1 MTDWIY
7 VGKIVNTRGIK
18 GEVKVVSQTDFPE
31 QRFTK
36 GAVLY
41 VHDEK
46 SSAYQPLIV
55 AGYYH
60 HKQFDFLTFDHHHSI
75 NEVEK
80 YKGCSLYIPKDQLT
94 ELEGGDFYYHQII
107 GADVITDAGEH
118 LGKVK
123 EILSP
128 GANDVWV
135 VGTEGKDLLLP
146 YIPDVVK
153 AVDTQQNRITVHLI
167 PGLIDDEN

>member
-18 GEVKVVSQTDFPE
+18 GEVKVISVTDFPE
-31 QRFTK
+31 KRFAK

-41 VHDEK
+41 VHDDK
-46 SSAYQPLIV
+46 SSSYQPLTV
-55 AGYYH
+55 VGHQH
-60 HKQFDFLTFDHHHSI
+60 HKQFDFLTFEQFSTI
-75 NEVEK
+75 NEAEK
-80 YKGCSLYIPKDQLT
+80 YKGCSLYVSKDQLS
-94 ELEGGDFYYHQII
+94 ELESGAYYYHQII
-107 GADVITDAGEH
+107 GADVVTDTGAP

-135 VGTEGKDLLLP
+135 IRTKGKDLLLP
-146 YIPDVVK
+146 YIKDVVK
-153 AVDTQQNRITVHLI
+153 TVDTEQKRITVHLI

>member
-18 GEVKVVSQTDFPE
+18 GEVKVVSVTDFPE
-31 QRFTK
+31 KRFAR

-41 VHDEK
+41 VHDDRT
-46 SSAYQPLIV
+46 SSYEPLTV
-55 AGYYH
+55 AEH
-60 HKQFDFLTFDHHHSI
+60 RRHKQFDLLTFERFGTI

-80 YKGCSLYIPKDQLT
+80 YKGCSLYVSKDQLAQ
-94 ELEGGDFYYHQII
+94 LENGDFYYHQII
-107 GADVITDAGEH
+107 GADVVTDAGEH
-118 LGKVK
+118 LGEVK

-135 VGTEGKDLLLP
+135 IRTKGKDLLLP
-146 YIPDVVK
+146 YITDVVK
-153 AVDTQQNRITVHLI
+153 VVDTEHRRITVHLI
-167 PGLIDDEN
+167 PGLIDDED